1 MKYSIRHQVGDLEV
15 FILTDGK
22 KDFDQ
27 DTFTNTN
34 TSEIK
39 QLLSLNS
46 KTKIET
52 NFNAF
57 LVKSQS
63 KTILID
69 AGAGKLFGS
78 IAGNLGKA
86 LQELN
91 IKNDAITDLIATH
104 LHPDHIGGMLTDDG
118 KMVFKNASLT
128 MSEEE
133 YSFWRSPE
141 NFKDQPDQKRLP
153 ILLTDVYSDRL
164 KLCKID
170 ADLGSGLSAINLPGH
185 TAGHIGVRVSSGDRQ
200 FIIAAD
206 IIHAQYLQINNPS
219 IGVVFDQ
226 DYELAKNSRVKLLDM
241 LSNDQLEFSGGHL
254 IFPAVG
260 RIATNGTSYQ
270 WVQSQIAG
278 NSLAT

>member
-1 MKYSIRHQVGDLEV
+1 MNKMKYSIRHQVGDLEV

-22 KDFDQ
+22 KDFDHH
-27 DTFTNTN
+27 TFLNTN

-39 QLLSLNS
+39 HLLSLNR
-46 KTKIET
+46 KTQIET

-57 LVKSQS
+57 LVKNGD
-63 KTILID
+63 KKILVD

-91 IKNDAITDLIATH
+91 IKNDDITDLIATH

-118 KMVFKNASLT
+118 KMVFRNASLT
-128 MSEEE
+128 MSEKE
-133 YSFWRSPE
+133 YSFWKNPE
-141 NFKDQPDQKRLP
+141 NLKDQPDQKHLP
-153 ILLTDVYSDRL
+153 ILLSDVYSDRL
-164 KLCKID
+164 NLCKSD

-185 TAGHIGVRVSSGDRQ
+185 TAGHIGIRVSSSGSQ

-241 LSNDQLEFSGGHL
+241 LSIDRLEFSGGHL
-254 IFPAVG
+254 IFPALG
-260 RIATNGTSYQ
+260 RISKNGTNYQ
-270 WVQSQIAG
+270 WEQS
-278 NSLAT
+278 